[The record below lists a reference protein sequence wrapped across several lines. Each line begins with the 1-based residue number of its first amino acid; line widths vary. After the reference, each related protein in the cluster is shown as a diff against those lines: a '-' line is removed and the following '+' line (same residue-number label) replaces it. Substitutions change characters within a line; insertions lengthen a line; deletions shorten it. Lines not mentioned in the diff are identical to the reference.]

1 MRLTKRLIVGAA
13 MLMTP
18 GAVRASTWQIDPAHS
33 AAQFAVR
40 HMMVSTVRGE
50 MGKVTGTVN
59 IDEGDLTKSSVE
71 ATIDATGINTR
82 EQKRDDHLRSP
93 DFLDTAKYPT
103 ITFKSTKVTKISDD
117 HYQVTGD
124 LTLHGV
130 TKPIMLDVAGSP
142 KAMKDPMGNTK
153 LGGSATTQIN
163 RQDFGVAWSKSLD
176 GGGLLVGDQVD
187 ITIDVELVQ
196 K

>member
-1 MRLTKRLIVGAA
+1 MRLTNRLIVGAA
-13 MLMTP
+13 VLMAP
-18 GAVRASTWQIDPAHS
+18 GAVLASTWQIDPAHS

-71 ATIDATGINTR
+71 ATIDATAINTR
-82 EQKRDDHLRSP
+82 EPKRDDHLRSP
-93 DFLDTAKYPT
+93 DFLDTVKYPS
-103 ITFKSTKVTKISDD
+103 ITFKSSKVSKMDD
-117 HYQVTGD
+117 HYQVAGD

-130 TKPIMLDVAGSP
+130 TKPIVLDVTGSATP
-142 KAMKDPMGNTK
+142 IKDPMGNTK
-153 LGGSATTQIN
+153 LGGSATARIN
-163 RQDFGVAWSKSLD
+163 RQDFGVAWNKALD
-176 GGGLLVGDQVD
+176 AGGVLVGDQVD
-187 ITIDVELVQ
+187 ITIDIELVQ